1 VNVLIKV
8 SASISVYKIC
18 EVVSSLK
25 KFGANVKVCASKSS
39 LHFVGP
45 ATWEALTGEKVFVDD
60 FSPSQRMDH
69 IYLNKWADVTVLAPA
84 TAKTLCQIS
93 NGVGDG
99 VLNTLWLARD
109 VKKPYLIF
117 PAMNPTMWDSSAV
130 RTSMKELTRA
140 SGVTL
145 YSPDQGLMACGDVG
159 LGRLKEPDF
168 IINEILKYRFVS
180 NTKKEKSDSNFKRAL
195 VTFGG
200 TSESIDGVR
209 ELSNFSTGLTGK
221 RLCEELFKSCN
232 VTAFYSQKI
241 DDKISADKKTAFSS
255 SDDLEGK
262 LKNEL
267 ENMEYDVVFHLAAVS
282 DYKVQ
287 KSSDKKM
294 DSSMDE
300 VSLRLVKRDKIL
312 PKIKT
317 WSKNK
322 NIKVISFKLTHNQ
335 SFDDFKDKIL
345 SEFKNKT
352 SDYVVHN
359 SLNSS
364 RDESHRY
371 IVYSEN
377 VDNALCE
384 GFTKTDLIKDLESL
398 V

>member
-1 VNVLIKV
+1 MNVLIKV

-25 KFGANVKVCASKSS
+25 KYGASVKVCASKSS
-39 LHFVGP
+39 LNFVGS

-93 NGVGDG
+93 DGVGDG
-99 VLNTLWLARD
+99 VINTLWLARD
-109 VKKPYLIF
+109 NKIPYLIF
-117 PAMNPTMWDSSAV
+117 PAMNPTMWDSVAV
-130 RTSMKELTRA
+130 GSSVEELTKM
-140 SGVTL
+140 SGVTV
-145 YSPDQGLMACGDVG
+145 YTPDQGVMACGDVG
-159 LGRLKEPDF
+159 FGRLNEPDF
-168 IINEILKYRFVS
+168 IINKILKHRFIS
-180 NTKKEKSDSNFKRAL
+180 NTKSERFDLNVKRAL

-200 TSESIDGVR
+200 TSETIDGVR

-232 VTAFYSQKI
+232 VTALHSKKI
-241 DDKISADKKTAFSS
+241 DDVAFADKKIPFSS
-255 SDDLEGK
+255 SDDLEEK
-262 LKNEL
+262 LKSEL
-267 ENMEYDVVFHLAAVS
+267 KSTNYHIVFHLAAVS
-282 DYKVQ
+282 DYKV
-287 KSSDKKM
+287 KKNLNKKM
-294 DSSMDE
+294 DSSADE
-300 VSLRLVKRDKIL
+300 VSLKLLKRNKIL
-312 PKIKT
+312 PKIKV

-322 NIKVISFKLTHNQ
+322 DVKVISFKLTHNQ
-335 SFDDFKDKIL
+335 SFDEFKDKIL
-345 SEFKNKT
+345 NELKNKT

-359 SLNSS
+359 SLNTS

-377 VDNALCE
+377 VNKALCE